1 MDLTQAE
8 GLADLIDAETRAQSR
23 QALRQM
29 QGETGRAYER
39 MRARILRALALLEAY
54 IDFPDE
60 EIPDHVLTEM
70 HEEIRALQGEIAR
83 MLADGHRGE
92 RLRDGIEIVILGPPN
107 AGKSSLLNAI
117 AKRDVA
123 IVSPIAGTTRD
134 ILELHLDLGGYPV
147 TLLDTAGL
155 HETHNSIEEE
165 GIRRARARADQ
176 AELKLLAFDI
186 ATNPESYPSIMA
198 MSDENTLPIF
208 TKSDTVSTTP
218 SPSILTVSAQTGEG
232 MEQLIAQ
239 LTDMVSTRYAG
250 AGSSLITRQR
260 HRDALE
266 ECLQFLGRLDKN
278 KPLELN
284 GEELRLAARA
294 LGRVTGA
301 VSVDDIL
308 DIVFSSFCIGK

>member
-1 MDLTQAE
+1 
-8 GLADLIDAETRAQSR
+8 
-23 QALRQM
+23 
-29 QGETGRAYER
+29 
-39 MRARILRALALLEAY
+39 
-54 IDFPDE
+54 
-60 EIPDHVLTEM
+60 
-70 HEEIRALQGEIAR
+70 
-83 MLADGHRGE
+83 
-92 RLRDGIEIVILGPPN
+92 
-107 AGKSSLLNAI
+107 
-117 AKRDVA
+117 
-123 IVSPIAGTTRD
+123 
-134 ILELHLDLGGYPV
+134 
-147 TLLDTAGL
+147 
-155 HETHNSIEEE
+155 
-165 GIRRARARADQ
+165 
-176 AELKLLAFDI
+176 
-186 ATNPESYPSIMA
+186 MA